1 MKRIHFTDTYLM
13 NPSHPVT
20 VNLIGGGGT
29 GSQVLTCL
37 ARLDV
42 TLRALG
48 HPGLSASVR
57 PRYRGGDQY
66 RETAF
71 LRIRNRTQQ
80 SPLSHIARQQLF
92 RKRLGS
98 RTSMVSGKNE
108 SNGKDGHGKH
118 IHYMHR

>member
-29 GSQVLTCL
+29 GS
-37 ARLDV
+37 
-42 TLRALG
+42 
-48 HPGLSASVR
+48 
-57 PRYRGGDQY
+57 
-66 RETAF
+66 F